1 MILELKL
8 PPADAYFK
16 LLHTIEEVNKIV
28 STYNGVTG
36 SKNPRLSP
44 ELGNVCFASAQHGWS
59 FTLPSFAQKYKDSAD
74 EEAMA
79 KRLWGD
85 WYFDPASRAFSKK
98 KGGNNS
104 VGLVRTFVQFV
115 LEPIYK
121 LYSQVIGE
129 SPEDLVVVCK
139 RLGVALKNSEV
150 HMDAK
155 PLLRVVMSRF
165 FKNPAGFVDMV
176 VQHVLPPSATGST
189 KVQLNYAGSQ
199 TSPLA
204 KAMCS
209 CDASG
214 PLMINVVKLYNTP
227 DGTKFLALGRI
238 YSGTVRTGQRVRVLG
253 EAYSTDDDEDMCLA
267 EVSAVYVPG
276 ARFSLEVSSARAG
289 NLVLLEGVD
298 DPIKKT
304 ATIADITAASE
315 EAAIFRPLQFGT
327 AAAVMKVAVE
337 PLKPSELPK
346 LVTALRRINKSYP
359 CVTTKVEESGEHV
372 ILGTG
377 ELYLDCILHDL
388 RNLYADLEI
397 KVADPAVAFCET
409 VVESSSIKCFSE
421 TPNKRN
427 KLTLMAEPLESGLA
441 TDIESGAIRLTWD
454 RKTIGD
460 FFQNK
465 YDWDL
470 LASRS
475 VWAFGPDECGPNLL
489 MDDTLPSEV
498 DKRLLGTVRESI
510 VQGFKWGCREGPLCD
525 EPVRNAKFKILDAT
539 VTSEPLHR
547 GGGQIIPT
555 ARRVVYSSFLMATP
569 RLMEPVYSMEIQ
581 APADVIQVCHIYI
594 FLICKCSFSQNFF
607 ANCFFGQAIYPVLAR
622 RRGHIVHD
630 APKPGAPFYVVRAFV
645 PVMDRYASLSL
656 TDHVC

>member
-1 MILELKL
+1 LILELKL

-16 LLHTIEEVNKIV
+16 LLHTIEEVNSIV
-28 STYNGVTG
+28 SGYNNATG
-36 SKNPRLSP
+36 MCAPRLSP

-59 FTLPSFAQKYKDSAD
+59 FTLKSFAQKYKDIAD
-74 EEAMA
+74 GEAMA

-85 WYFDPASRAFSKK
+85 WFFDPESRAFSKRN
-98 KGGNNS
+98 GGKNS
-104 VGLVRTFVQFV
+104 AGLVRTFVQFV
-115 LEPIYK
+115 MDPIYK

-129 SPEDLVVVCK
+129 TPEDLVVLCK
-139 RLGVALKNSEV
+139 RLGITLKNSEM
-150 HMDAK
+150 HMDPK

-165 FKNPAGFVDMV
+165 FVNPSGFVDMV
-176 VQHVLPPSATGST
+176 VQHVLPPSVTAAD
-189 KVQLNYAGSQ
+189 KVSLNYCGLQNSLLG
-199 TSPLA
+199 T
-204 KAMCS
+204 AMCK
-209 CDASG
+209 CDSAG

-238 YSGTVRTGQRVRVLG
+238 YSGTVRSGQRVRVLG
-253 EAYSTDDDEDMCLA
+253 ESYSTDDDEDMCIT
-267 EVSAVYVPG
+267 EVTAVFVPG
-276 ARFSLEVSSARAG
+276 ARFSLEISSARAG

-304 ATIADITAASE
+304 ATITDISAAAE
-315 EAAIFRPLQFGT
+315 DAAVFRPLQFGST
-327 AAAVMKVAVE
+327 VAVMKVAVE

-346 LVTALRRINKSYP
+346 LVTSLRRINKSYP

-372 ILGTG
+372 IFGTG
-377 ELYLDCILHDL
+377 ELHLDCILHDL

-409 VVESSSIKCFSE
+409 VAESSSIKCFSE
-421 TPNKRN
+421 TPNKKN

-441 TDIESGAIRLTWD
+441 GDIEIGAVRLSWD
-454 RKTIGD
+454 RKAIGD
-460 FFQNK
+460 FFQKK

-475 VWAFGPDECGPNLL
+475 VWAFGPEECGPNLL

-498 DKRLLGTVRESI
+498 DKSLLGSVRESI

-525 EPVRNAKFKILDAT
+525 EPIRNAKFKILDAI
-539 VTSEPLHR
+539 VTGEPLHR

-569 RLMEPVYSMEIQ
+569 RLMEPIFSIEIQ
-581 APADVIQVCHIYI
+581 APADAIQV
-594 FLICKCSFSQNFF
+594 FLNFW
-607 ANCFFGQAIYPVLAR
+607 
-622 RRGHIVHD
+622 
-630 APKPGAPFYVVRAFV
+630 VVK
-645 PVMDRYASLSL
+645 
-656 TDHVC
+656 

>member
-1 MILELKL
+1 MFGNTTSDMMCLVLNLFAPNLQVINKVDRLILELKL
-8 PPADAYFK
+8 PPSDAYFK
-16 LLHTIEEVNKIV
+16 LLHTIEEVNSIV
-28 STYNGVTG
+28 VSH
-36 SKNPRLSP
+36 SKLAGLSATRLSP
-44 ELGNVCFASAQHGWS
+44 EVGNVCFASAQHGWS
-59 FTLPSFAQKYKDSAD
+59 FTLQSFAQKYKDTAD
-74 EEAMA
+74 VEAMS

-85 WYFDPASRAFSKK
+85 WFFDSDTRSFSKR
-98 KGGNNS
+98 KGGKNS
-104 VGLVRTFVQFV
+104 SGLVRTFVQFI

-129 SPEDLVVVCK
+129 NPEDLAVVCK
-139 RLGVALKNSEV
+139 RLGVPLKNSEI
-150 HMDAK
+150 HMDPK

-176 VQHVLPPSATGST
+176 VQHIRSPLATAT
-189 KVQLNYAGSQ
+189 AKIELNYAGNRNSEVGV
-199 TSPLA
+199 S
-204 KAMCS
+204 MCN
-209 CDASG
+209 CDATG
-214 PLMINVVKLYNTP
+214 PLMVNVVKLYNTP

-238 YSGTVRTGQRVRVLG
+238 YSGTVRSGQRVRVLG
-253 EAYSTDDDEDMCLA
+253 ESYSVDDDEDMSIA
-267 EVSAVYVPG
+267 EVSAIYIPG

-304 ATIADITAASE
+304 ATITEVGAAAE
-315 EAAIFRPLQFGT
+315 EASIFRPLQFRS

-346 LVTALRRINKSYP
+346 LVTSLRRINKSYP
-359 CVTTKVEESGEHV
+359 CVSTKVEESGEHV

-377 ELYLDCILHDL
+377 ELYMDCILHDL
-388 RNLYADLEI
+388 RHLYADLEI

-427 KLTLMAEPLESGLA
+427 KITLMAEPLETGLA
-441 TDIESGAIRLTWD
+441 TDIETGMVRLSWD

-460 FFQNK
+460 FFQKK

-475 VWAFGPDECGPNLL
+475 VWAFGADEAGPNLL

-498 DKRLLGTVRESI
+498 DKSLLGTVRESI

-525 EPVRNAKFKILDAT
+525 EPMRNAKFKILDASI
-539 VTSEPLHR
+539 TSEPLHR

-555 ARRVVYSSFLMATP
+555 SRRVVYSSFLMATP
-569 RLMEPVYSMEIQ
+569 RLMEPIFSIEIQ
-581 APADVIQVCHIYI
+581 APADAIQVLLNLY
-594 FLICKCSFSQNFF
+594 
-607 ANCFFGQAIYPVLAR
+607 CFERF
-622 RRGHIVHD
+622 
-630 APKPGAPFYVVRAFV
+630 
-645 PVMDRYASLSL
+645 
-656 TDHVC
+656 